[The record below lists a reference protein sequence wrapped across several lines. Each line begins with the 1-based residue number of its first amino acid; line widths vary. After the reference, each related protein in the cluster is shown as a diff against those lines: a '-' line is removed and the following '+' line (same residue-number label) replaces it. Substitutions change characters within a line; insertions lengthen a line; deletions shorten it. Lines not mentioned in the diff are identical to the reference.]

1 MRACRR
7 TGLEHDSATPFLMTL
22 IKNPIISFTSMAMV
36 EGDEYVCFISHC
48 FESSVEIVFGFPES
62 ENGLRNLQELAKPH
76 IPIFPPPSTR
86 DAMMGPEGGSDNEES
101 GPAVKRCKL
110 EGDPNS
116 EAKE

>member
-1 MRACRR
+1 
-7 TGLEHDSATPFLMTL
+7 
-22 IKNPIISFTSMAMV
+22 MAMV

-62 ENGLRNLQELAKPH
+62 EHGLRNLQELAKPH

-86 DAMMGPEGGSDNEES
+86 DAMMGPEDGPDNEES
-101 GPAVKRCKL
+101 GPPVKRRKL
-110 EGDPNS
+110 ADVAESEDSNS